1 MIPGQ
6 KRHSLV
12 VVYGLRTAAL
22 VVVYGVRTAALV
34 IIDGLRTAALFSVT
48 VAWGHER
55 FMSCDD
61 FAALSYSYIDEK
73 TKKQFAKR

>member
-1 MIPGQ
+1 MCDELFSFHLIPGQ

-34 IIDGLRTAALFSVT
+34 VVYGVRTAALFGVT
-48 VAWGHER
+48 VAGGHER

-61 FAALSYSYIDEK
+61 FAALNYSY
-73 TKKQFAKR
+73 R